1 MKMEGVEPSISP
13 SMDIQVSSNFERLMF
28 DLYDRDGLAIAGM
41 LTKFR
46 ETGIMEMS
54 QGQFARAREH
64 FDGYRLSDDE
74 TRAAIRDVLATSG
87 ELVDPHSVIGI
98 VAGRKC
104 NRDKSVPMVALATAH
119 PAKFP
124 DAVKQASGIYPDL
137 PERLSDLYDRPEKV
151 EPMSNDVG
159 ALMAHVRDRRRAA

>member
-1 MKMEGVEPSISP
+1 
-13 SMDIQVSSNFERLMF
+13 
-28 DLYDRDGLAIAGM
+28 
-41 LTKFR
+41 
-46 ETGIMEMS
+46 MS

-74 TRAAIRDVLATSG
+74 TRAAIRDVLSTSG

-137 PERLSDLYDRPEKV
+137 PARLSDLYDRPEKV

-159 ALMAHVRDRRRAA
+159 ALMAHVRGKRRAA

>member
-1 MKMEGVEPSISP
+1 
-13 SMDIQVSSNFERLMF
+13 
-28 DLYDRDGLAIAGM
+28 M

-46 ETGIMEMS
+46 ETGVMEMS
-54 QGQFARAREH
+54 QGQFGRAREH
-64 FDGYRLSDDE
+64 FDGYRLDDE
-74 TRAAIRDVLATSG
+74 ETKAAIKDVLATSG

-98 VAGRKC
+98 VSGRQC

-137 PERLSDLYDRPEKV
+137 PPRLSDLYDRPEKV
-151 EPMSNDVG
+151 ESMSNDVA
-159 ALMAHVRDRRRAA
+159 ALMAHVRKNRRAA